1 MQEVSEIFREL
12 LPILGVVVLI
22 ALIVFLIKTI
32 KLLGSVEETI
42 LKTHGSID
50 KVEETL
56 EKIQVP
62 VDTTVKACKGID
74 KAYDSSVK
82 AIDEAKGYLVKNA
95 DTIKNKVVDVVK
107 KVQGSKSDNKQEEP
121 TELSLDDIL
130 SKGE

>member
-1 MQEVSEIFREL
+1 MQEVSEIFRGL
-12 LPILGVVVLI
+12 LPILGVFVLI
-22 ALIVFLIKTI
+22 ALIVLLIKII

-74 KAYDSSVK
+74 KAYDSSIK
-82 AIDEAKGYLVKNA
+82 AIDEAKDYVAKNA

-107 KVQGSKSDNKQEEP
+107 KVQGSKTEKKVDEP
-121 TELSLDDIL
+121 SELSLDDIL